1 MTAMQVLFLFM
12 AGVTL
17 FGAVMTV
24 TAHRMLH
31 AAMWLIL
38 SLMGVGAS
46 YVLLEA
52 SFFAVVQ
59 ILVYVGAIAILI
71 LFAIML
77 TRKSM
82 IDTGSQ
88 TNKGWIPVML
98 VVLIACAGII
108 LAILTWPAAQATASA
123 LPVDEKNITTLGEA
137 LVSPQGFVIPF
148 EATSILLLA
157 ALVGAIYTSVERKED
172 K

>member
-1 MTAMQVLFLFM
+1 MTALQILFLFT
-12 AGVTL
+12 AAVTL
-17 FGAVMTV
+17 FGAIMTV
-24 TAHRMLH
+24 ITHRMSH
-31 AAMWLIL
+31 AVLWLIL
-38 SLMGVGAS
+38 SLMGVGVF

-59 ILVYVGAIAILI
+59 VLVYVGAIAILI

-88 TNKGWIPVML
+88 TNRGWFLVML
-98 VVLIACAGII
+98 VILLACAGIVV
-108 LAILTWPAAQATASA
+108 AILTWPATQATASA
-123 LPVDEKNITTLGEA
+123 LPASQTDLTTLGEA
-137 LVSPQGFVIPF
+137 LVSPQGYVIPF

-157 ALVGAIYTSVERKED
+157 ALVGAIYMTVERKE